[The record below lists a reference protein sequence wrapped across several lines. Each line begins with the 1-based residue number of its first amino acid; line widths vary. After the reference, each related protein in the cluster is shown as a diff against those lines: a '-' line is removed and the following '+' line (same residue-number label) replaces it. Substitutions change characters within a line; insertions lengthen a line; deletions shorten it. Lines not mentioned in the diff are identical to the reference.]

1 MGYRNKLFIKI
12 SLALLGVL
20 IALGLSYVFIS
31 GYISNRY
38 LREVNQKLYGDI
50 AESTVKEVQP
60 LVNGTVDTAAI
71 KEIMHGMMLV
81 NPNVEVYLLD
91 TLGSII
97 TYVAPYKKVVLEK
110 VNMVPI
116 RQFLAEGGN
125 MYIEGDDPRSLTEC
139 NVFSAAPIITD
150 GDLEGYVY
158 IILAGEEQAAVT
170 SSLFG
175 SYMARYGAN
184 IFFISLIG
192 ALLIGTLA
200 IYLLT
205 RNLSK
210 ITKTV
215 IRFKEGDYEARIPED
230 QKGDFVPLADTFNDM
245 ADTINA
251 NIEEIKSVER
261 LRRELIAN
269 VSHDL
274 RTPLAIMQG
283 YVETLIMKEDSLSPE
298 ERVKYLNTV
307 LSSSKRLS
315 KLVAQLFEYSKLE
328 AKQIQPKKEPFFIS
342 ELVQD
347 VLTKYKILA
356 EKRNI
361 NLSLDRSG
369 EIPMVFADVSLV
381 ERVIQ
386 NLMDNALKFTP
397 DNGAIELRLGV
408 TEQGVEVK
416 VKDSGPG
423 ITEEEQAHIFERY
436 FKAKSNEQKSNGA
449 GLGLAIVKKILE
461 IHDSTIRVTSLP
473 NEGATF
479 AFQLP
484 SYQGA

>member
-1 MGYRNKLFIKI
+1 MGNNNKLFFKI

-60 LVNGTVDTAAI
+60 LVDGEVDTLAI
-71 KEIMHGMMLV
+71 QKIMHGMMLV

-91 TLGSII
+91 TVGSII
-97 TYVAPYKKVVLEK
+97 TYVAPYQKVVLDK
-110 VNMVPI
+110 VNMAPI
-116 RQFLAEGGN
+116 HQFIAEKGE
-125 MYIEGDDPRSLTEC
+125 MYIEGDDPRHLDKC
-139 NVFSAAPIITD
+139 NVFSVAPLIKD
-150 GDLEGYVY
+150 DKLEGYVY

-205 RNLSK
+205 RNLSR
-210 ITKTV
+210 ITDTV

-230 QKGDFVPLADTFNDM
+230 QKGDFVPLANTFNDM

-283 YVETLIMKEDSLSPE
+283 YVETLIMKEDTISKE
-298 ERVKYLNTV
+298 DRVKHLNTV

-315 KLVAQLFEYSKLE
+315 KLVGQLFEYSKLE
-328 AKQIQPKKEPFFIS
+328 AKQIQPQKEPFFMS
-342 ELVQD
+342 ELAQD
-347 VLTKYKILA
+347 VLAKYKILA

-361 NLSLDRSG
+361 QLALDRQG
-369 EIPMVFADVSLV
+369 ELPMVFADVSLV

-397 DNGAIELRLGV
+397 DNGKIALELSETNSGI
-408 TEQGVEVK
+408 EVK
-416 VKDSGPG
+416 VSDSGPG
-423 ITEEEQAHIFERY
+423 IPEDQQAHIFERY
-436 FKAKSNEQKSNGA
+436 FKAKNNEHKSSGA

-461 IHDSTIRVTSLP
+461 IHDSTISVSSRP
-473 NEGATF
+473 NQGATF
-479 AFQLP
+479 AFFLP